1 MSRQRELMSESFHSL
16 AQPIAV
22 LRATVELG
30 LRKNLSQ
37 HASHLVLEDCLGH
50 IDRLMQELALLRE
63 IATLDE
69 LPPLQFCDGQRLLED
84 CVQEIAPVAADRG
97 ITLRLDAEPAL
108 MQCNAAMLQRA
119 SFVLLDELIA
129 GAARGGKISLAL
141 HFLQRSVFLLEIIP
155 GPTTRQR
162 CKLSRKPVRLA
173 GGNGIHSDSGCTSIT
188 FRNCTYPRVTAID
201 SPNQRL
207 LTPGVVTNIL

>member
-141 HFLQRSVFLLEIIP
+141 HSCNDGFLLEIIP
-155 GPTTRQR
+155 GPPPGQRQ
-162 CKLSRKPVRLA
+162 KLSHKLMRLA